1 MPSLKSIRNRIRSVK
16 STQQIT
22 RAMKMISAARLRR
35 AQEAVLAARPYS
47 QKMDQVLEG
56 IASRANLAAHPLLAA
71 REKKKVEV
79 VVLTSD
85 RGLCG
90 GFNANIIRRTQRF
103 LYENEDRYQAI
114 TLRTLGRKGHEFFR
128 RRGAAIRQDHAGL
141 LSKLVFGAAE
151 SLAREL
157 TELYLSGEVDGVSL
171 VYNEFV
177 SAVTQRVAV
186 VDLLP
191 ISPPKAEQAHGGASA
206 VEYLYEPGRDALLA
220 DLLPRYLATKVWRAM
235 LESVASEHGARM
247 SAMDN
252 ATNNAREM
260 IGKLTLLY
268 NRSRQA
274 AITKELMEIV
284 SGAEALK

>member
-35 AQEAVLAARPYS
+35 AQEAVTAARPYS
-47 QKMDQVLEG
+47 QKMDLVLKG
-56 IASRANLAAHPLLAA
+56 VASRADLSGHPLLAA
-71 REKKKVEV
+71 RPKKKVEL

-90 GFNANIIRRTQRF
+90 GFNANIIRAAQRF
-103 LYENEDRYQAI
+103 LMEHAGEFQSI
-114 TLRTLGRKGHEFFR
+114 TLRTLGRKGYEFFR
-128 RRGAAIRQDHAGL
+128 RREAPIRKDHAGL
-141 LSKLVFGAAE
+141 LTKLNFGAAE
-151 SLAREL
+151 ALAREL
-157 TELYLSGEVDGVSL
+157 TDLYQSGEVDAVYFM
-171 VYNEFV
+171 YNEFI
-177 SAVTQRVAV
+177 SAVSQKVRTEQ
-186 VDLLP
+186 LLP
-191 ISPPKAEQAHGGASA
+191 IAAPEVEEKDGGAA
-206 VEYLYEPGRDALLA
+206 VEYLYEPDRNLLLA

-247 SAMDN
+247 SAMEN
-252 ATNNAREM
+252 ATSNAKDM

>member
-35 AQEAVLAARPYS
+35 AQEAVTAARPYA
-47 QKMDQVLEG
+47 QKMDLVLKG
-56 IASRANLAAHPLLAA
+56 VASRADLSGHPLLSQ
-71 REKKKVEV
+71 RTKKKVEL

-90 GFNANIIRRTQRF
+90 GFNANIIRGAQRF
-103 LYENEDRYQAI
+103 LFENSDAYESI
-114 TLRTLGRKGHEFFR
+114 TLRTLGRKGYEFFR
-128 RRGAAIRQDHAGL
+128 RREVTIRKDHAGL
-141 LSKLVFGAAE
+141 LTKLNFGAAE
-151 SLAREL
+151 GLAREL
-157 TELYLSGEVDGVSL
+157 TEIYQAGEVDAVYFI
-171 VYNEFV
+171 YNEFI
-177 SAVTQRVAV
+177 SAVSQKVSV
-186 VDLLP
+186 EQLLP
-191 ISPPKAEQAHGGASA
+191 IPAPQVEERSASS
-206 VEYLYEPGRDALLA
+206 VEYLYEPNREQLLA

-247 SAMDN
+247 SAMDS
-252 ATNNAREM
+252 ATNNAKDM
-260 IGKLTLLY
+260 IGKLTLQY

-274 AITKELMEIV
+274 AITKELVEIV

>member
-35 AQEAVLAARPYS
+35 AQDAVTAARPYA
-47 QKMDQVLEG
+47 QKMDLVLKG
-56 IASRANLAAHPLLAA
+56 VASRADLSGHPLLSQ
-71 REKKKVEV
+71 RTKKKVEL

-90 GFNANIIRRTQRF
+90 GFNANIIRGAQRF
-103 LYENEDRYQAI
+103 LLENSDAYESI
-114 TLRTLGRKGHEFFR
+114 TLRTLGRKGYEFFR
-128 RRGAAIRQDHAGL
+128 RREVTIRKDHAGL
-141 LSKLVFGAAE
+141 LTKLNFGAAE
-151 SLAREL
+151 GLAREL
-157 TELYLSGEVDGVSL
+157 TEIYQAGEVDAVYFI
-171 VYNEFV
+171 YNEFI
-177 SAVTQRVAV
+177 SAVSQKVSV
-186 VDLLP
+186 EQLLP
-191 ISPPKAEQAHGGASA
+191 IPAPQVEEKQGTSS
-206 VEYLYEPGRDALLA
+206 VEYLYEPNREQLLA

-252 ATNNAREM
+252 ATNNAKDM
-260 IGKLTLLY
+260 IGKLTLQY
-268 NRSRQA
+268 NRTRQA